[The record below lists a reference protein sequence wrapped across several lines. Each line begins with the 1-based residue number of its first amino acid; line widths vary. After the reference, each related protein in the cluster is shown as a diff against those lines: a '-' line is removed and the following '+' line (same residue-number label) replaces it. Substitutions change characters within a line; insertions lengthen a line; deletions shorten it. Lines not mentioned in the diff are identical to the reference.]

1 MTTHA
6 NRLMVSPFEA
16 VRSRESMPHDGVGR
30 VLRISVVAGAV
41 LVCSACIA
49 VLAVPDSV
57 SRPGALGEAGRST
70 PDLIGIME
78 GNNDGGLATDRDT
91 LRAAQ
96 GMLFA
101 GGAGGDV
108 VKTRSG
114 AAAAEDMVGA
124 GSIRHA
130 TRQADELW
138 EAAMRANKVSRD
150 STQGKARSTA
160 PAARAHAEA
169 QQKAYVSKKDVG
181 DGSGLN
187 PVSKADAQQHAATTE
202 HAASG
207 DASAAAAEDDA
218 HARMME
224 ARAVRSAR
232 EAREDMSD
240 SRKEAAAVHHE
251 VVRARRAAQ
260 SLHQQDGQELASS
273 PLAQL
278 AARRAAEAQAVRRAE
293 AERAEK
299 AKASPGKALEA
310 LEESNEKW
318 TQGDQAR
325 AAALAKSLALPTI
338 LAKESLV
345 GALGPDDWTTADA
358 ARAARLAKKFAHDS
372 KPDGAMK
379 RALDQYLDAPGRGT
393 RHGESSHDKNS
404 RGGRGHDVGDAADEG
419 GRARS
424 RSRDPAA
431 RESGA
436 RRSDSRGDVH
446 EHPSG
451 TRAAHA
457 GRGASDARMPTSD
470 TDEGRAKDPR
480 GSRSAK
486 PAVVPPEHRYVQR
499 ETQSLQRQTQMHADD
514 EDEADARE
522 KERLEERTLYSEGYE
537 SAKER
542 GEERAGEDLV
552 NKLKLRA
559 GMAKIMQQVEVSG
572 IAVAGSLKQA
582 ISGDDSAFGAF
593 VERQWLP
600 ECGGSQH
607 VLRPLQKQVLALMES
622 ARVENASAWLGVEQA
637 QRRAADMRAQQ
648 HAAEDELLQLVETDD
663 TTKAV
668 EMLENLRTVR
678 RERQAERNAH
688 DIHDKAARESS
699 EKVSLLRQQRAA
711 LKVLSHAEEAQALSG
726 PPRKTELDKAA
737 SSAQH
742 AVNAED
748 KTKMDGHYHAAH
760 YVAGY
765 EGKLLA
771 VAERP
776 WSLSAQA
783 GVQALL
789 GDINSKILKVEHAE
803 EARNDALA
811 ALERKV
817 HTRKAKLADVDA
829 ADAKLQ
835 MELKHEHAT
844 VKRLRNEAD
853 AAAAAAVHAQRHSAA
868 QGAVAKADLRAAH
881 QVLVRL
887 QALIDVCN
895 EGELRLLN
903 SADTVHSS
911 RPSSTAQTSVPA
923 ADKAARARDA
933 APAAP
938 AARVAAPETAG
949 KRVEAH
955 VEHEQERLAR
965 IEAKEQAVQARANA
979 QVDRLERKLR
989 VLHAEGDEHRRA
1001 PRVREGLHADSLAA
1015 CPAGAGGRGHE
1026 IRVGARAGA
1035 KLESE
1040 RQALKRAE
1048 EYRQLGREMHAE
1060 NRHEAAMEASEDEKL
1075 ADVASMI
1082 ARHARQGQPS
1092 WDAAV

>member
-1 MTTHA
+1 MTIHA
-6 NRLMVSPFEA
+6 NRLMVSQFEV
-16 VRSRESMPHDGVGR
+16 VRSRDSMPRDGVGR

-41 LVCSACIA
+41 LVCAACIA
-49 VLAVPDSV
+49 LLAVPGSV
-57 SRPGALGEAGRST
+57 SRPGALGEAGRWTS
-70 PDLIGIME
+70 DLIGIME
-78 GNNDGGLATDRDT
+78 GHDDGGLATDRDT

-138 EAAMRANKVSRD
+138 EAA
-150 STQGKARSTA
+150 

-187 PVSKADAQQHAATTE
+187 PVAKADVQQHAATTE

-251 VVRARRAAQ
+251 VVRARSAAQ
-260 SLHQQDGQELASS
+260 SLQQQDGQELASS

-278 AARRAAEAQAVRRAE
+278 AARRAAEAQAVRRAQ
-293 AERAEK
+293 AARAEK
-299 AKASPGKALEA
+299 ATASPGKALEA
-310 LEESNEKW
+310 LEESNERW
-318 TQGDQAR
+318 TQGDEAR

-358 ARAARLAKKFAHDS
+358 ARAERLAKQFAHDS

-379 RALDQYLDAPGRGT
+379 RALDQYLDAPARGT
-393 RHGESSHDKNS
+393 RHGESSQDKSS

-424 RSRDPAA
+424 RSREPAA

-436 RRSDSRGDVH
+436 RRSDSRGD

-451 TRAAHA
+451 TPAGHA
-457 GRGASDARMPTSD
+457 GRGASDARMPRSD

-486 PAVVPPEHRYVQR
+486 PAFVPPEHRYVQR

-522 KERLEERTLYSEGYE
+522 KERREERMLYSEGYE

-572 IAVAGSLKQA
+572 IAVAGSLKRA

-600 ECGGSQH
+600 ECGGSQQ

-637 QRRAADMRAQQ
+637 QRSAADMRAQQ

-678 RERQAERNAH
+678 RERQAERSAH
-688 DIHDKAARESS
+688 DIHDKAAREST

-711 LKVLSHAEEAQALSG
+711 LKVLSNAEEAQALSG

-789 GDINSKILKVEHAE
+789 GGINSKILKVEHAE
-803 EARNDALA
+803 EARNEALA

-844 VKRLRNEAD
+844 VKRLRDKAD

-911 RPSSTAQTSVPA
+911 RPSSTVQTSVPA
-923 ADKAARARDA
+923 ADKAARARDV

-938 AARVAAPETAG
+938 AARVAAPEMAE

-955 VEHEQERLAR
+955 VQHEQERLAR
-965 IEAKEQAVQARANA
+965 IEAKEQAVQAHANA

-1015 CPAGAGGRGHE
+1015 RPAGAGGRGQE
-1026 IRVGARAGA
+1026 IRVGGRARA
-1035 KLESE
+1035 KLERQ
-1040 RQALKRAE
+1040 RQALERAE
-1048 EYRQLGREMHAE
+1048 EYRQLGREMLSE

-1082 ARHARQGQPS
+1082 ARHTRQGQPS

>member
-1 MTTHA
+1 MHA
-6 NRLMVSPFEA
+6 NRLMVSPFA
-16 VRSRESMPHDGVGR
+16 VVRSRDSMPRDGVGR

-41 LVCSACIA
+41 LLCAACIA
-49 VLAVPDSV
+49 LLAVPGSV
-57 SRPGALGEAGRST
+57 SRPGALGEEGRST

-138 EAAMRANKVSRD
+138 EAAMRAHKVSRD
-150 STQGKARSTA
+150 NTQDKAGAASH
-160 PAARAHAEA
+160 AARAHAEA

-181 DGSGLN
+181 DGSGLKN
-187 PVSKADAQQHAATTE
+187 PVVRADAQQHAATTE
-202 HAASG
+202 HAGSG
-207 DASAAAAEDDA
+207 DAAAAAEEDDA

-260 SLHQQDGQELASS
+260 SLQQQDGQELASS

-393 RHGESSHDKNS
+393 RHGESSQDQSS
-404 RGGRGHDVGDAADEG
+404 RAGRGHDVGDAAEG

-424 RSRDPAA
+424 RWRRPAA

-436 RRSDSRGDVH
+436 RRRDSRDDGH

-451 TRAAHA
+451 TRAVHA

-470 TDEGRAKDPR
+470 RDEGRAKDPR

-486 PAVVPPEHRYVQR
+486 PALVPPEHRYVQR
-499 ETQSLQRQTQMHADD
+499 ETESLQRQTQMHADD
-514 EDEADARE
+514 EDEAAARE
-522 KERLEERTLYSEGYE
+522 KERREERTLYAEGYE

-552 NKLKLRA
+552 NKLELRA

-572 IAVAGSLKQA
+572 ISVAGSLKRA
-582 ISGDDSAFGAF
+582 ISGDDSTFGAF

-600 ECGGSQH
+600 ECGSSQQ

-678 RERQAERNAH
+678 RERQAERSAH

-726 PPRKTELDKAA
+726 APRKTELDKAA

-748 KTKMDGHYHAAH
+748 KTKMDGHYRAAH

-765 EGKLLA
+765 ESKLLA

-803 EARNDALA
+803 EARNEALA
-811 ALERKV
+811 ALERKI
-817 HTRKAKLADVDA
+817 HSRKAKLADVDA
-829 ADAKLQ
+829 ADTKLQ

-844 VKRLRNEAD
+844 VKRLRDKAD
-853 AAAAAAVHAQRHSAA
+853 SAAAAAVHAQRHSAA

-911 RPSSTAQTSVPA
+911 RPSTAQTSVPA
-923 ADKAARARDA
+923 ADKAGRARDV

-938 AARVAAPETAG
+938 AARVAAPEMVE

-955 VEHEQERLAR
+955 VQHEQKRLAR
-965 IEAKEQAVQARANA
+965 IEAKEEAVQAHANA

-989 VLHAEGDEHRRA
+989 VLHAEGDERRSA
-1001 PRVREGLHADSLAA
+1001 PRVREGLLADSLAA
-1015 CPAGAGGRGHE
+1015 RPAGAGGRGHE
-1026 IRVGARAGA
+1026 NRLGGRARA
-1035 KLESE
+1035 KLQRE
-1040 RQALKRAE
+1040 RQALERAE
-1048 EYRQLGREMHAE
+1048 EYQQLGREMHSE

-1082 ARHARQGQPS
+1082 AQHTRQGQPS